1 VDDARIR
8 HHPDRELVHSSD
20 RIPLKASG
28 KGCPIASMLG
38 LTSLG
43 HVSTIVKRCDEALVK
58 DSRLRDLAN
67 QCRALIREL
76 PSPVFSPPGRSPAPA

>member
-1 VDDARIR
+1 
-8 HHPDRELVHSSD
+8 
-20 RIPLKASG
+20 
-28 KGCPIASMLG
+28 MLG